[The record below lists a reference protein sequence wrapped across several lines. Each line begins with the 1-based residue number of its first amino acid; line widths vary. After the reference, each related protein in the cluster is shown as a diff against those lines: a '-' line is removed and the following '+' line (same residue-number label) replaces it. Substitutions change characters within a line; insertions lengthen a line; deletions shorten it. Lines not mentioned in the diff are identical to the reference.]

1 MNILPLPAFTD
12 NYIWLIEENGKA
24 TVVDPGD
31 AKVVNSY
38 LKENGLKLENI
49 LITHHHYDHTGGVA
63 QLKESYEC
71 NVYGPHDSPFK
82 GVEIK
87 LRENDEITIHGFSY
101 KIIEVPGHTLDHIAY
116 YSAEKDVLFCGDTL
130 FSGGCGR
137 IFEGTPSQ
145 MFDSLSKLSILDLTT
160 KIYCTHEYTQSN
172 LNFAVKVEPYNNILL
187 EYKNKIDE
195 KRLKNEISLPTNLK
209 LEKDINPFL
218 RSHVLEIKE
227 NIKDFAKINHP
238 TDLETFTAVRSLK
251 DNS

>member
-31 AKVVNSY
+31 AKVVDSY
-38 LKENGLKLENI
+38 LKENALKLENI
-49 LITHHHYDHTGGVA
+49 LITHHHYDHTGGVE

-71 NVYGPHDSPFK
+71 NVYGPYDSPFK

-87 LRENDEITIHGFSY
+87 LKENDEITIHDYSF

-116 YSAEKDVLFCGDTL
+116 YSAEQDVLFCGDTL

-145 MFDSLSKLSILDLTT
+145 MFESLSKLSILDLST

-172 LNFAVKVEPYNNILL
+172 LSFAVKVEPYNNNLV
-187 EYKNKIDE
+187 EYKNRIDE

-209 LEKDINPFL
+209 LEKEINPFL
-218 RSHVLEIKE
+218 RSHVIEIKE